1 MRTWFRNHPITITL
15 SVAVFSMAA
24 GAALATYILSSALI
38 LPLI

>member
-1 MRTWFRNHPITITL
+1 MRTWFHNHPIVITL

-24 GAALATYILSSALI
+24 GVALATYILTSWMI